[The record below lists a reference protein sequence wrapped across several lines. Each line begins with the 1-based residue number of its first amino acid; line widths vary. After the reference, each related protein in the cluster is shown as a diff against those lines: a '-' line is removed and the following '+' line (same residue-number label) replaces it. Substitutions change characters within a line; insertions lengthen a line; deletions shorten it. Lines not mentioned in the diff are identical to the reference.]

1 MQEEMPTATLGKASS
16 NGHDKVIPERPL
28 ARKRRMA
35 EKQVLFRL
43 DEDLL
48 AKLDQKLLTSPYK
61 TRNAW
66 FKAVVEDFVARS
78 R

>member
-1 MQEEMPTATLGKASS
+1 MAAMQKASS
-16 NGHDKVIPERPL
+16 NGHDKIIPERPL
-28 ARKRRMA
+28 ARHRRMA

-48 AKLDQKLLTSPYK
+48 QKLDQKLLTTSFK

-66 FKAVVEDFVARS
+66 FKAVVEEFVASGRS